1 MGNDNSKK
9 TTQILVLGNEKA
21 GKSLLLKK
29 LIDIKKNDA
38 EKVTLD
44 YTTAYNQ
51 INLNFN
57 NSSYDI
63 WELGGDSINKLYW
76 PTFYRNLKL
85 DVVIFVINMCDKLNY
100 SSDMKE
106 LLIIA
111 NQEELKDAN
120 IYVIFNVQFND
131 EDKKKNWENELK
143 NKIEIA
149 NDLMGDLRACSVH
162 NFDTRIFWY
171 VFDISKMKKGETKTT
186 EMLKKILNYSE
197 KTPSMEEE

>member
-1 MGNDNSKK
+1 MGNDNSKY
-9 TTQILVLGNEKA
+9 TTQVLILGNEKA

-29 LIDIKKNDA
+29 FIDIKKGDA
-38 EKVTLD
+38 DKVVIE

-51 INLNFN
+51 INLILN
-57 NSSYDI
+57 NISYDI

-76 PTFYRNLKL
+76 PTFYRNLKF

-100 SSDMKE
+100 NSDMKE

-120 IYVIFNVQFND
+120 IYVIFNVQFSD
-131 EDKKKNWENELK
+131 DDKKKIWENDLI

-186 EMLKKILNYSE
+186 EMLKKILKYSE
-197 KTPSMEEE
+197 KSPSMEEE